1 VIKETFCCFVSLP
14 TFVYILHCSFE
25 TDILKHGGDQE
36 SQFFGTSNK
45 KCGNL
50 SVSARAITDKS

>member
-1 VIKETFCCFVSLP
+1 LP
-14 TFVYILHCSFE
+14 TFVYTLHCSFE

-36 SQFFGTSNK
+36 SQFFGTSNN

-50 SVSARAITDKS
+50 SVGARAITDKS